1 MKRTLFIP
9 LALLCFA
16 FSMLSLSAQD
26 IKHPPTTKTTGSPEH
41 VVHQTS
47 VKNAEVIHVS
57 GHQVVVEL
65 ENGGF
70 EVLNLPKD
78 FLFDIDGQRLTVH
91 QLEPGMKLSQEI
103 HTVTTPQEVTSL
115 RTIEGTVWHVAAP
128 HVILSF
134 PNGENKSY
142 TAREDTVFKINGEDK
157 TVFDLRKGMKISA
170 TVVTVEPQT
179 LVSTHTVVTGQA
191 PPKPEVAFEGPLLF
205 EMVPEKPAIVEAKL
219 PAAPVT
225 EELPQTASYVP
236 LTGLLGLLL
245 LACYAGLK
253 LSSNKTF

>member
-91 QLEPGMKLSQEI
+91 QLEPGMKLTQEI
-103 HTVTTPQEVTSL
+103 HTVTTPQEVESV
-115 RTIEGTVWHVAAP
+115 RTIEGTVFHVAGP
-128 HVILSF
+128 HVIL
-134 PNGENKSY
+134 
-142 TAREDTVFKINGEDK
+142 
-157 TVFDLRKGMKISA
+157 
-170 TVVTVEPQT
+170 
-179 LVSTHTVVTGQA
+179 
-191 PPKPEVAFEGPLLF
+191 
-205 EMVPEKPAIVEAKL
+205 
-219 PAAPVT
+219 
-225 EELPQTASYVP
+225 
-236 LTGLLGLLL
+236 
-245 LACYAGLK
+245 
-253 LSSNKTF
+253 